1 MAGRNW
7 RSTLEAANGDDDE
20 DDDSRD
26 VETPTATDLRRAREH
41 TRAVVRD
48 LEGDVQE
55 FLEENTDQ
63 VSRLPDNSS
72 AEQRVNE
79 QITRLA
85 QARLAEELVVWL
97 EERRSQAM
105 NTAAREAFDVMK
117 STVDRAV
124 DDGELATGPYVQTA
138 DMRMNR
144 LISQVD
150 VGLYEKVSQ
159 DAADEM
165 TRQLRLGVENGESI
179 VDERPDETDL
189 ADRISWILT
198 DADDPRRQT
207 SGVSGQTVR
216 SRSELIAHDSV
227 QNGYNAAATRRYLQ
241 NGFRFVVYDATID
254 TKTTR
259 LCTRLN
265 EEVIDIRENP
275 ELIPP
280 NHPWCRSGVR
290 PKLRAD
296 QEPLGRDDIADDYL
310 GTIARTNSYRPS
322 VLDVQTEFSPT
333 TLTRNVSESA
343 GTGV

>member
-1 MAGRNW
+1 MAGADW
-7 RSTLEAANGDDDE
+7 RATLEAANGDDDE
-20 DDDSRD
+20 DDDRD
-26 VETPTATDLRRAREH
+26 VETPTETDLRRAREH

-55 FLEENTDQ
+55 FLEKEKGM
-63 VSRLPDNSS
+63 VSNLPDNSS

-138 DMRMNR
+138 DQRINR

-165 TRQLRLGVENGESI
+165 TRQLRLGVEN
-179 VDERPDETDL
+179 DEPVVSDRRDQTDL

-198 DADDPRRQT
+198 DADDPRRKK

-333 TLTRNVSESA
+333 SLTRRVSEGGGA
-343 GTGV
+343 GV